1 MYDRAVLCG
10 VSCVL
15 LLSVSGCSGAAKPA
29 PNSHSQPTAAD
40 GGLVEDAGM
49 DAAADSRPSPDAFL
63 DSDGDGIFDSIEKV
77 AGQVLDTDGDGI
89 PDYLDPDDDGDG
101 IPTKV
106 EGNVD
111 SDGDGIPDRLD
122 SDDNGDGIPTKDQI
136 VNGVPLDSDHD
147 GTPDYL
153 QAPAGAPIDGG
164 TIKECA
170 QSSSKA
176 DLHKQPVDIVFIID
190 NSSSMKSEIQSVQAS
205 VNDSF
210 AKLIADSSIDYRVIL
225 LGDFGYWN
233 GAAQSVCISG
243 ALSPGQTCPDD
254 VNSSVY
260 TAAPMPGPRFFPYD
274 PDGNKHDKNVAI
286 SSYNSLC
293 RALEWF
299 KKPDG
304 FGLAP
309 QGWSQW
315 LRKDASKV
323 FVEITDDHAICSS
336 DLNGDGTV
344 DFTID
349 DTTDDPNDP
358 NDVPGEFQAKTF
370 DAALRMLSPEQFGSG
385 STRNYV
391 WHSIVTLPAR
401 TGANADE
408 PYPPSDPIQNGK
420 CPSGEN
426 PGRAYEALSRMTGG
440 LRFPICAAD
449 AAVGMGDLRGFD
461 AVFKQ
466 IADGVVQGTQVACD
480 FAMPSVPPEHA
491 LDRSTVEVVYQ
502 PSAKQAAAVEFRQ
515 VDAAAS
521 CGSDG
526 TNFYFTQ
533 DRLVL
538 CPSACTRV
546 QADPQASVD
555 VRYGCSLPP
564 IVPPATQP
572 HPDQPTPQ

>member
-1 MYDRAVLCG
+1 M
-10 VSCVL
+10 
-15 LLSVSGCSGAAKPA
+15 
-29 PNSHSQPTAAD
+29 AAD
-40 GGLVEDAGM
+40 GGPLADAGV
-49 DAAADSRPSPDAFL
+49 DAAASSMPSPDVFL
-63 DSDGDGIFDSIEKV
+63 DSDGDGVIDSIEKSPG
-77 AGQVLDTDGDGI
+77 AVLDTNGDGI

-101 IPTKV
+101 ISSKDEANLDT
-106 EGNVD
+106 
-111 SDGDGIPDRLD
+111 DGDGIPDRLD

-136 VNGVPLDSDHD
+136 VNGVPVDSDHD

-153 QAPAGAPIDGG
+153 QPPSAEPIDGG

-170 QSSSKA
+170 QSNAKA

-210 AKLIADSSIDYRVIL
+210 ANLIGASGIDYRVIL

-233 GAAQSVCISG
+233 GAAQSVCIGG
-243 ALSPGQTCPDD
+243 ALSPDQTCPSD

-260 TAAPMPGPRFFPYD
+260 AAAPKPGPRFFPYD
-274 PDGNKHDKNVAI
+274 PDGASHNKNVAVG
-286 SSYNSLC
+286 SYNSLC

-299 KKPDG
+299 NKPDG

-323 FVEITDDHAICSS
+323 FVEITDDHAKCSS
-336 DLNGDGTV
+336 DLNGDGTA
-344 DFTID
+344 DFVID
-349 DTTDDPNDP
+349 DTTDDPSDP

-370 DAALRMLSPEQFGSG
+370 DAALRTLSADQFGT
-385 STRNYV
+385 STARKYV

-401 TGANADE
+401 TGLNADE

-466 IADGVVQGTQVACD
+466 IADGVVQGSQVACD
-480 FAMPSVPPEHA
+480 FALPTVPAEHS
-491 LDRSTVEVVYQ
+491 LDRATVEVVYQ
-502 PSAKQAAAVEFRQ
+502 PSLKQAAAVEFRQ

-546 QADPQASVD
+546 QSDPQANVD

-564 IVPPATQP
+564 IIPPVNQP
-572 HPDQPTPQ
+572 QPNQPAPQ